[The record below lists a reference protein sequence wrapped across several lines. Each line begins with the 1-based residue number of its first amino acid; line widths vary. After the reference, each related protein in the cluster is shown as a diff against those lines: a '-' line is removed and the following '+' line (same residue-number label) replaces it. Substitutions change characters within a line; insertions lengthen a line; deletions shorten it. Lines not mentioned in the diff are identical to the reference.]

1 MAKKLLV
8 NKRGVLLTLA
18 GLVVAGAASVTPFD
32 KVFASS
38 ATLSVSSSSVNV
50 GDSFTATVNMTDAA
64 AWNIHVTAS
73 GPVDGCTIAV
83 ADATSDAMNA
93 SRSFGANC
101 TATGEGTITLT
112 LSGDITGEDM
122 SNTPLSG
129 SASVSVSAPAPQP
142 EPQPAPQP
150 EQPSSESSSE
160 SESSAGNG
168 ESSNGSAG
176 GETSGDSGSSSDSST
191 NKTDSEASNSSNES
205 KASSSTK
212 ATGTDKKNLTR
223 AAENTKVGDDNSQ
236 DEQPNLIWIP
246 FACVGGMIVLIGI
259 GFGIYY
265 FINKRSLKKPLN
277 RGGRK

>member
-1 MAKKLLV
+1 MKDVLEKKKVTLLIV
-8 NKRGVLLTLA
+8 A
-18 GLVVAGAASVTPFD
+18 GLMAFGAVSVAPQDSA
-32 KVFASS
+32 FASS

-50 GDSFTATVNMTDAA
+50 GDSFTATVNMSDAA

-73 GPVDGCTIAV
+73 GPVEGCTIAV

-150 EQPSSESSSE
+150 EQPSGESGSE
-160 SESSAGNG
+160 SESSAGND
-168 ESSNGSAG
+168 ESDSGGTG
-176 GETSGDSGSSSDSST
+176 GETSSNSGGSSDSSAS
-191 NKTDSEASNSSNES
+191 KTDSEASNSSNES

-223 AAENTKVGDDNSQ
+223 VAENAKVGDDNSQ
-236 DEQPNLIWIP
+236 EEQPNLIWIP